1 MLMKQKFLLRKKGAP
16 ILKSCPTQTKSLLLM
31 CSLVLAGCGSPP
43 PSSTNS
49 VISAAQ
55 HQARKSVET
64 AVADLSMEMIS
75 HYKFPP
81 KPTLP
86 EQIVKAVGDC
96 VRSDQL
102 TAAASTSLHPSS
114 SLQNPSESSNTKRSH
129 TKQNHTDRSHTSSSS
144 SEFTSP
150 QTIQIALPQK
160 VQETNWHCAPACLQ
174 MILESHGVY
183 RTQYD
188 LGVLMNT
195 QEEVGTEPEDVA
207 RVASN
212 LLYDAPVATGPDD
225 PGYQV
230 TRLTPYGATE
240 EDKALFC
247 ERVIRDI
254 QAGAPVFVQIDVANT
269 YGLSYAHVVHE
280 GLIYGIELDENGTL
294 TQLHFI
300 DPSYDQQDE
309 QNEGRKVFTVDELW
323 TGMINNQEPAY
334 IW

>member
-1 MLMKQKFLLRKKGAP
+1 MLMKQKILLRKKGVP
-16 ILKSCPTQTKSLLLM
+16 ILKSCLTQTKYLLM
-31 CSLVLAGCGSPP
+31 VCLVLAGCGSSAR
-43 PSSTNS
+43 SSTAS

-55 HQARKSVET
+55 HRARKSVEE
-64 AVADLSMEMIS
+64 AVAQLSMEMVS
-75 HYKFPP
+75 CYKFPP
-81 KPTLP
+81 KPTLTQ
-86 EQIVKAVGDC
+86 QIVSAVGDC
-96 VRSDQL
+96 VRSDRL
-102 TAAASTSLHPSS
+102 SAAS
-114 SLQNPSESSNTKRSH
+114 SLQQSSSPQNASESESSNAQQPRTARKHS
-129 TKQNHTDRSHTSSSS
+129 DRFQESSSS
-144 SEFTSP
+144 SRLAGP
-150 QTIQIALPQK
+150 QSIQISLPQK

-269 YGLSYAHVVHE
+269 YGPSYAHVVHE

-300 DPSYDQQDE
+300 DPSYDQQDG